1 MADFKIGQSDHKRS
15 ALNAGIQNIF
25 YSDHCSHAQKN
36 VLCSFKRKVHTFT
49 VAPHWSTWDKTKSK
63 HFTQK
68 QIKHWIHV

>member
-49 VAPHWSTWDKTKSK
+49 VAPHWSTRDKT
-63 HFTQK
+63 
-68 QIKHWIHV
+68 